1 MVNIFDEV
9 RIIFRG
15 PCERLFIAYK
25 PFGWHVCSP
34 QKKKFSE
41 SLSSVI
47 GASLGIPEDSIKFPS
62 KLKINQNGLVI
73 GTTDSAMYSQI
84 TRIIENKQCTKCYT
98 CLIDTNSSIF
108 NHIGKGIS
116 ELNGTI
122 RFNLLQKKSQF
133 EPNLHISNIQVTLED
148 SILSQDTGL
157 KSMKFK
163 LTSLEHLSNPENAM
177 NWPETNMKSLS
188 TYTNLLENNYS
199 LEFQNKC
206 LFELQNK
213 YLLELHNKYL
223 LELEVNDKILDKNL
237 EEILDQLGINISNK
251 FHTITLNTIQ
261 LPHPI
266 LKDKIITAKINF
278 PLENFLSI

>member
-34 QKKKFSE
+34 QKKKFSD

-98 CLIDTNSSIF
+98 CLIDTTSSIF
-108 NHIGKGIS
+108 NSIGKGIS

-133 EPNLHISNIQVTLED
+133 DPNLHISNIQFALED

-157 KSMKFK
+157 KSVKFK
-163 LTSLEHLSNPENAM
+163 LTSLEHISNPENAI

-188 TYTNLLENNYS
+188 THTNLLENKYS

-206 LFELQNK
+206 LS
-213 YLLELHNKYL
+213 ELHNKYL
-223 LELEVNDKILDKNL
+223 LELEINDNILDKNL

-251 FHTITLNTIQ
+251 FHSILLNTIQ